1 VDWTFAV
8 HLTAGSGTANVGIG
22 HQEEIEL
29 VMSNAEIR
37 AQTIVL
43 VEDEQAMADEI
54 KGELESKGYLVRHA
68 TIAQAADA
76 ARVGDAAM
84 MVMDR
89 IVFGEDSIVTLEVLR
104 KEGIKVPVLVISA
117 LSSVDEKVK
126 GLKAG
131 GDDYLTKPFAMV
143 ELSARVEAMLRRLD
157 DVRTTKLR
165 VGDLEMDLI
174 EKVVYRGGSK
184 IELLP
189 REFRLLEYFL
199 RHPGRVI
206 TRAMLLQEVWQYHF
220 SLETNVVDVHIS
232 NLRKK
237 IDTKGM
243 PSLIVNIRGAGFM
256 LNTNA

>member
-1 VDWTFAV
+1 VT
-8 HLTAGSGTANVGIG
+8 NK
-22 HQEEIEL
+22 
-29 VMSNAEIR
+29 AEAH

-43 VEDEQAMADEI
+43 VEDEQAMMDEI
-54 KGELESKGYLVRHA
+54 KSELEGKGYLVRPVS
-68 TIAQAADA
+68 IAQAADA

-84 MVMDR
+84 MIMDR
-89 IVFGEDSIVTLEVLR
+89 IVFGEDSLVTLEALR

-157 DVRTTKLR
+157 DVRTTMLR

-174 EKVVYRGGSK
+174 EKTVHRGSNR

-237 IDTKGM
+237 IDTKGA

-256 LNTNA
+256 LNANA

>member
-1 VDWTFAV
+1 
-8 HLTAGSGTANVGIG
+8 LTSKPEA
-22 HQEEIEL
+22 HPK
-29 VMSNAEIR
+29 
-37 AQTIVL
+37 TILL
-43 VEDEQAMADEI
+43 VEDEKAMADEI
-54 KGELESKGYLVRHA
+54 RSELESKGYLVRPA
-68 TIAQAADA
+68 SIAEAADA

-84 MVMDR
+84 MIMDR
-89 IVFGEDSIVTLEVLR
+89 IVFGEDSLVALEALR
-104 KEGIKVPVLVISA
+104 KEGVKVPVLVISA
-117 LSSVDEKVK
+117 LSSIDEKVK

-143 ELSARVEAMLRRLD
+143 ELTARVEAMLRRLE
-157 DVRTTKLR
+157 DVRTTKLH

-174 EKVVYRGGSK
+174 EKTVYRGETK
-184 IELLP
+184 IDLLP

-206 TRAMLLQEVWQYHF
+206 TRAMLLEEVWQYHF

-237 IDTKGM
+237 IDTKGL

-256 LNTNA
+256 LNANA

>member
-1 VDWTFAV
+1 MTRTSSNRAV
-8 HLTAGSGTANVGIG
+8 
-22 HQEEIEL
+22 
-29 VMSNAEIR
+29 
-37 AQTIVL
+37 TIVL
-43 VEDEQAMADEI
+43 VEDETEMATEI
-54 KGELESKGYLVRHA
+54 KAELESRGHLVRTA
-68 TIAQAADA
+68 SIAEAADA

-84 MVMDR
+84 MIMDR
-89 IVFGEDSIVTLEVLR
+89 IVFGEDSLVTLEALR
-104 KEGIKVPVLVISA
+104 KEGVKVPVLVISA
-117 LSSVDEKVK
+117 LASVDEKVK

-143 ELSARVEAMLRRLD
+143 ELAARVDALLRRLD

-174 EKVVYRGGSK
+174 EKTVYRGGTR
-184 IELLP
+184 IDLLP
-189 REFRLLEYFL
+189 REFRLMEYFL

-206 TRAMLLQEVWQYHF
+206 TRAMLLEEVWQYHF

-237 IDTKGM
+237 IDTKGA

-256 LNTNA
+256 LNAHA

>member
-1 VDWTFAV
+1 
-8 HLTAGSGTANVGIG
+8 
-22 HQEEIEL
+22 
-29 VMSNAEIR
+29 MSKAETHP
-37 AQTIVL
+37 QTIVL
-43 VEDEQAMADEI
+43 VEDEDAMAAEI
-54 KGELESKGYLVRHA
+54 KGELESKGYFVRLA
-68 TIAQAADA
+68 SIAQAADA

-89 IVFGEDSIVTLEVLR
+89 IVFGEDSLVMLEALR
-104 KEGIKVPVLVISA
+104 KEGVKVPVLVISA
-117 LSSVDEKVK
+117 LASVDERVK

-143 ELSARVEAMLRRLD
+143 ELAARVDALLRRLD
-157 DVRTTKLR
+157 DVRTTRLR

-174 EKVVYRGGSK
+174 EKTVYRGGTR
-184 IELLP
+184 IDLLP
-189 REFRLLEYFL
+189 REFRLMEYFL

-206 TRAMLLQEVWQYHF
+206 TRAMLLEEVWQYHF

-237 IDTKGM
+237 IDTKGA

-256 LNTNA
+256 LNANA

>member
-1 VDWTFAV
+1 VTDK
-8 HLTAGSGTANVGIG
+8 
-22 HQEEIEL
+22 
-29 VMSNAEIR
+29 AEAR

-54 KGELESKGYLVRHA
+54 KGELESKGYLVRPA
-68 TIAQAADA
+68 SIAQAADA

-84 MVMDR
+84 MIMDR
-89 IVFGEDSIVTLEVLR
+89 IVFGEDSLVTLEALR
-104 KEGIKVPVLVISA
+104 KEGVKVPVLVISA

-157 DVRTTKLR
+157 DVRTTKLH

-174 EKVVYRGGSK
+174 EKTVHRGSNR

-237 IDTKGM
+237 IDTKGT

-256 LNTNA
+256 LNANA

>member
-1 VDWTFAV
+1 
-8 HLTAGSGTANVGIG
+8 LTNK
-22 HQEEIEL
+22 
-29 VMSNAEIR
+29 AETR
-37 AQTIVL
+37 PQTIVL
-43 VEDEQAMADEI
+43 VEDEQAMSSEI
-54 KGELESKGYLVRHA
+54 KGELESRGYLVRLA
-68 TIAQAADA
+68 SIAEAADA

-89 IVFGEDSIVTLEVLR
+89 IVFGEDSIVTLEALR
-104 KEGIKVPVLVISA
+104 KEGVKVPVLVISA

-131 GDDYLTKPFAMV
+131 GDDYLTTPFAMV
-143 ELSARVEAMLRRLD
+143 ELVARVEAMLRRLD
-157 DVRTTKLR
+157 DVRITILR
-165 VGDLEMDLI
+165 VGDIEMDLI
-174 EKVVYRGGSK
+174 EKTVRRGEAR
-184 IELLP
+184 IDLLP

-206 TRAMLLQEVWQYHF
+206 TRSMLLQDVWQYRF

-237 IDTKGM
+237 IDTKGT

-256 LNTNA
+256 LNDA

>member
-1 VDWTFAV
+1 
-8 HLTAGSGTANVGIG
+8 LTKTSS
-22 HQEEIEL
+22 Q
-29 VMSNAEIR
+29 R

-43 VEDEQAMADEI
+43 VEDETELANEI
-54 KGELESKGYLVRHA
+54 RTELETRGHLVRPA
-68 TIAQAADA
+68 SISQAADA

-84 MVMDR
+84 MIMDR
-89 IVFGEDSIVTLEVLR
+89 IVFGEDSLVMLEALR
-104 KEGIKVPVLVISA
+104 KEGVKVPVLVISA
-117 LSSVDEKVK
+117 LASVDERVK

-143 ELSARVEAMLRRLD
+143 ELVARVDALLRRLD

-174 EKVVYRGGSK
+174 EKTVYRGDTR
-184 IELLP
+184 IDLLP
-189 REFRLLEYFL
+189 REFRLMEYFL

-206 TRAMLLQEVWQYHF
+206 TRAMLLEEVWQYHF

-237 IDTKGM
+237 IDTKGV

-256 LNTNA
+256 LNANA

>member
-1 VDWTFAV
+1 MTKTEA
-8 HLTAGSGTANVGIG
+8 HPK
-22 HQEEIEL
+22 
-29 VMSNAEIR
+29 
-37 AQTIVL
+37 TILL
-43 VEDEQAMADEI
+43 VEDEKEMADEI
-54 KGELESKGYLVRHA
+54 RNELESRGYHVRPA
-68 TIAQAADA
+68 SIAEAADA
-76 ARVGDAAM
+76 ARVGDAALM
-84 MVMDR
+84 IMDR
-89 IVFGEDSIVTLEVLR
+89 IVFGEDSLATLETLR

-117 LSSVDEKVK
+117 LSSTDEKVK

-143 ELSARVEAMLRRLD
+143 ELVARVEAMLRRLD

-174 EKVVYRGGSK
+174 EKTVYRGDIK
-184 IELLP
+184 IDLLP

-199 RHPGRVI
+199 RHPGRVV
-206 TRAMLLQEVWQYHF
+206 TRAMLLEEVWQYHF

-237 IDTKGM
+237 IDTKGP

-256 LNTNA
+256 LNANA

>member
-1 VDWTFAV
+1 MTNKPEA
-8 HLTAGSGTANVGIG
+8 
-22 HQEEIEL
+22 
-29 VMSNAEIR
+29 R

-43 VEDEQAMADEI
+43 VEDEQEMANEV
-54 KGELESKGYLVRHA
+54 KGELESRGFLVRLA
-68 TIAQAADA
+68 SIAEAADA

-84 MVMDR
+84 MIMDR
-89 IVFGEDSIVTLEVLR
+89 IVFGEDSLVTLEALR
-104 KEGIKVPVLVISA
+104 REGIRVPVLVVSA

-143 ELSARVEAMLRRLD
+143 ELVARVEAMLRRLD

-165 VGDLEMDLI
+165 VSDLEMDLI
-174 EKVVYRGGSK
+174 EKTVHRGGVK

-256 LNTNA
+256 LNANA

>member
-1 VDWTFAV
+1 M
-8 HLTAGSGTANVGIG
+8 NK
-22 HQEEIEL
+22 
-29 VMSNAEIR
+29 AENR
-37 AQTIVL
+37 PQTIVL
-43 VEDEQAMADEI
+43 VEDETEMAEEI
-54 KGELESKGYLVRHA
+54 KGELESKGYLVRIA
-68 TIAQAADA
+68 SIAQAADA

-89 IVFGEDSIVTLEVLR
+89 IVFGEDSLNTLEVLR
-104 KEGIKVPVLVISA
+104 KEGVKVPVLVISA

-174 EKVVYRGGSK
+174 EKTVHRGGTR
-184 IELLP
+184 IDLLP

-237 IDTKGM
+237 IDTKGT

-256 LNTNA
+256 LNAHA

>member
-1 VDWTFAV
+1 
-8 HLTAGSGTANVGIG
+8 LTNKP
-22 HQEEIEL
+22 EIH
-29 VMSNAEIR
+29 AQ
-37 AQTIVL
+37 QTIVL
-43 VEDEQAMADEI
+43 VEDEDAMADEI
-54 KGELESKGYLVRHA
+54 KGQLESQGYLVRVA
-68 TIAQAADA
+68 SITQAADA

-84 MVMDR
+84 IVMDR
-89 IVFGEDSIVTLEVLR
+89 MVFGEDSLVTLEALR
-104 KEGIKVPVLVISA
+104 KEGVKVPVLVISA

-131 GDDYLTKPFAMV
+131 GDDYLTKPFAMI
-143 ELSARVEAMLRRLD
+143 ELFARVEAMLRRLD

-174 EKVVYRGGSK
+174 EKTVHRGDAR
-184 IELLP
+184 IDLLP

-237 IDTKGM
+237 IDTKGT

-256 LNTNA
+256 LNANT

>member
-1 VDWTFAV
+1 MTNRPE
-8 HLTAGSGTANVGIG
+8 T
-22 HQEEIEL
+22 
-29 VMSNAEIR
+29 R

-43 VEDEQAMADEI
+43 VEDEQDMASEV
-54 KGELESKGYLVRHA
+54 KGELESRGYLVRLA
-68 TIAQAADA
+68 SIAEAADA

-84 MVMDR
+84 MIMDR
-89 IVFGEDSIVTLEVLR
+89 IVFGEDSLVTLAALR
-104 KEGIKVPVLVISA
+104 KEGVKVPVLVISA

-143 ELSARVEAMLRRLD
+143 ELVARVEAMLRRLD
-157 DVRTTKLR
+157 DVRTTKLH

-174 EKVVYRGGSK
+174 EKTVHRGGVK

-256 LNTNA
+256 LNANA

>member
-1 VDWTFAV
+1 MT
-8 HLTAGSGTANVGIG
+8 NKP
-22 HQEEIEL
+22 
-29 VMSNAEIR
+29 EIR
-37 AQTIVL
+37 PQTIVL
-43 VEDEQAMADEI
+43 VEDEQAMVNEI
-54 KGELESKGYLVRHA
+54 RGELESKGYLVRLA
-68 TIAQAADA
+68 SIAEAADA

-89 IVFGEDSIVTLEVLR
+89 IVFGEDSLVTIEALR
-104 KEGIKVPVLVISA
+104 KEGVKVPVLVISA
-117 LSSVDEKVK
+117 LASVDEKVK

-143 ELSARVEAMLRRLD
+143 ELVARVEAMLRRLD
-157 DVRTTKLR
+157 DVRVTKLR

-174 EKVVYRGGSK
+174 DKKVYRGEAR
-184 IELLP
+184 IDLLP

-237 IDTKGM
+237 IDTKGT

-256 LNTNA
+256 LNNA

>member
-1 VDWTFAV
+1 MDK
-8 HLTAGSGTANVGIG
+8 
-22 HQEEIEL
+22 
-29 VMSNAEIR
+29 AETR
-37 AQTIVL
+37 PQTIVL
-43 VEDEQAMADEI
+43 VEDETELANEV

-68 TIAQAADA
+68 SIAEAADA

-84 MVMDR
+84 MIMDR
-89 IVFGEDSIVTLEVLR
+89 IVFGEDSLVTLEALR
-104 KEGIKVPVLVISA
+104 KEGVKVPVLVISA
-117 LSSVDEKVK
+117 LASVDEKVK
-126 GLKAG
+126 GLHAG

-143 ELSARVEAMLRRLD
+143 ELLARVEAMLRRLD

-174 EKVVYRGGSK
+174 EKSVHRGGAR
-184 IELLP
+184 IDLLP

-199 RHPGRVI
+199 RNPGRVI

-237 IDTKGM
+237 IDTKGT

-256 LNTNA
+256 LNANA

>member
-1 VDWTFAV
+1 M
-8 HLTAGSGTANVGIG
+8 LI
-22 HQEEIEL
+22 
-29 VMSNAEIR
+29 
-37 AQTIVL
+37 
-43 VEDEQAMADEI
+43 
-54 KGELESKGYLVRHA
+54 
-68 TIAQAADA
+68 
-76 ARVGDAAM
+76 
-84 MVMDR
+84 MDR
-89 IVFGEDSIVTLEVLR
+89 MVFGEDSLLTLEALR
-104 KEGIKVPVLVISA
+104 KEGIKMPVLVISA

-131 GDDYLTKPFAMV
+131 GDDYLTKPFAMI
-143 ELSARVEAMLRRLD
+143 ELVARVEAMLRRLD

-174 EKVVYRGGSK
+174 EKTVYRGGTK

-206 TRAMLLQEVWQYHF
+206 TRAMLLEEVWQYHF
-220 SLETNVVDVHIS
+220 SIETNVVDVHIS

-237 IDTKGM
+237 IDTKGA

>member
-1 VDWTFAV
+1 
-8 HLTAGSGTANVGIG
+8 
-22 HQEEIEL
+22 
-29 VMSNAEIR
+29 MAE
-37 AQTIVL
+37 
-43 VEDEQAMADEI
+43 EI
-54 KGELESKGYLVRHA
+54 KGELESKGYLVRIA
-68 TIAQAADA
+68 SIAQAADA

-84 MVMDR
+84 MIMDR
-89 IVFGEDSIVTLEVLR
+89 IVFGEDSLNTLEVLR
-104 KEGIKVPVLVISA
+104 KEGVKVPVLVISA

-157 DVRTTKLR
+157 DVRTTKLH

-174 EKVVYRGGSK
+174 EKTVHRGGTR
-184 IELLP
+184 IDLLP

-237 IDTKGM
+237 IDTKGT

-256 LNTNA
+256 LNAHA

>member
-1 VDWTFAV
+1 
-8 HLTAGSGTANVGIG
+8 LTNKPET
-22 HQEEIEL
+22 H
-29 VMSNAEIR
+29 

-43 VEDEQAMADEI
+43 VEDEQAMADEV
-54 KGELESKGYLVRHA
+54 KSELESKGYLVRLA
-68 TIAQAADA
+68 SIAEAADA

-84 MVMDR
+84 MIMDR
-89 IVFGEDSIVTLEVLR
+89 IVFGEDSLATLEVLR
-104 KEGIKVPVLVISA
+104 KEGVKVPVLVISA

-143 ELSARVEAMLRRLD
+143 ELTARVEAMLRRLD

-174 EKVVYRGGSK
+174 EKSVHRGGVK

-256 LNTNA
+256 LNANA

>member
-1 VDWTFAV
+1 MTNKPE
-8 HLTAGSGTANVGIG
+8 T
-22 HQEEIEL
+22 
-29 VMSNAEIR
+29 R

-43 VEDEQAMADEI
+43 VEDEQAMSDEI
-54 KGELESKGYLVRHA
+54 KGRLESQGYLVRPA
-68 TIAQAADA
+68 SIAQAADA

-84 MVMDR
+84 MIMDR
-89 IVFGEDSIVTLEVLR
+89 IVFGEDSLVTLEALR
-104 KEGIKVPVLVISA
+104 KEGVKVPVLVISA

-143 ELSARVEAMLRRLD
+143 ELFARVEAMLRRLD

-174 EKVVYRGGSK
+174 EKTVHRSGVR

-256 LNTNA
+256 LNANA